1 MPLSSSSAD
10 LLIPPA
16 IGAIS
21 DQADELTAL
30 LRNWSEINSGSD
42 NLTGLE
48 RMREALRAAFHA
60 AFPHVSIEEVPLLG
74 TTARALRLR
83 VRPEAPL
90 RILCNGHYDTVYE
103 AAHIFQKSTLL
114 DTDTLRGPG
123 VTDMK
128 GGLVVMLAS
137 LRAFEK
143 TPAASALGFEILIT
157 PDEEI
162 GSRASLEAI
171 NISARRNHFGLVFE
185 PARAGGEIVRSRK
198 GTGVFT
204 ITCHGRAAHGAQ
216 PEAGRNAIAA
226 LSEFL
231 VAAHR
236 VPDEIPGTMLN
247 IGVVRG
253 GGVINIVPELAVAE
267 LHARINQI
275 EQRDTIAAR
284 LAAIAAPINARE
296 GYHIVIESAFD
307 RPPKEC
313 GPVEQSAFAA
323 LQAAAADLGFPALD
337 WVDTGGGSDG
347 NLLFAAGLPNLDG
360 VGIIGNHL
368 HSDREYCSLSS
379 MVTRAQL
386 NALFL
391 HRLATGEYKLP
402 L

>member
-1 MPLSSSSAD
+1 MPLSSPLTD
-10 LLIPPA
+10 VLVPPSITA
-16 IGAIS
+16 IAE
-21 DQADELTAL
+21 QADELTAL
-30 LRNWSEINSGSD
+30 LRKWSEINSGSD
-42 NLTGLE
+42 NLPGLE
-48 RMREALRAAFHA
+48 RMRAALRTAFHA
-60 AFPHVSIEEVPLLG
+60 AFPTASIEEVALPD

-83 VRPEAPL
+83 LRPEAPL

-103 AAHIFQKSTLL
+103 ATHPFQKTTLL
-114 DTDTLRGPG
+114 DADTLRGPG

-128 GGLVVMLAS
+128 GGLVVMLAT

-162 GSRASLEAI
+162 GSRASLDAI
-171 NISARRNHFGLVFE
+171 NVSARRNHFGLVFE

-204 ITCHGRAAHGAQ
+204 VTCHGRAAHGAQ

-226 LSEFL
+226 LAEFL

-236 VPDEIPGTMLN
+236 VPDEVPGTMLN
-247 IGVVRG
+247 IGVIRG

-267 LHARINQI
+267 LHARITRI
-275 EQRDTIAAR
+275 EQKDTLAAR
-284 LAAIAAPINARE
+284 LAALAAPINARE
-296 GYHIVIESAFD
+296 GYRIVIEGTFD

-323 LQAAAADLGFPALD
+323 LQSAACDLGLPPLD

-360 VGIIGNHL
+360 IGIIGNHL
-368 HSDREYCSLSS
+368 HSDREYCSLASI
-379 MVTRAQL
+379 VTRAQL

-391 HRLATGEYKLP
+391 HRLATGEYQLP
-402 L
+402 R